1 MKRKNVVG
9 MKLVK
14 AKWYQLV
21 NVPVHV
27 MELRQCLPLERTISE
42 YLDAIAMVVNVFAK
56 PLQLMMELVIVF
68 STRDI
73 VCTDSEQLVNDSLK
87 IHRILKILR
96 LS

>member
-14 AKWYQLV
+14 AEWYQLV

-27 MELRQCLPLERTISE
+27 MELRQCLPLEQTISE
-42 YLDAIAMVVNVFAK
+42 YLGAMAMVVNVFAK

-68 STRDI
+68 STRAI
-73 VCTDSEQLVNDSLK
+73 VCTG
-87 IHRILKILR
+87 
-96 LS
+96 